1 MNERRVIHRFLPKGS
16 QSARDAPAGQM
27 MQTVSY
33 ELTNLFYLIPL
44 FAIGIAFLLIVLKK
58 RREMRHMLHP
68 LDREEERESLANPVA
83 ITAALFGGLFYAAFN
98 PAFQPILPYPLD
110 VITLVWYGAFL
121 AFFIWLCLRERKRYT
136 GPPFEVKEESDL
148 SLKYEAIRKATHVV
162 IVLVIVCYIAFGH
175 IFFQLVNW
183 LLGIFP
189 WFGVSG
195 YDLQTM
201 IFAGQYTVVFLTV
214 IAFLGLATSEIV
226 RVFFYPSY
234 PLKMVK
240 AIFRRKETGAAL
252 GSHISLA
259 VGSLFVVLVFGWKYP
274 GIAMASI
281 AISAIAD
288 GAAGIIGR
296 RFGKHRYSTVFSRK
310 RKTLEG
316 LLTATIVSIVLSLSL
331 LIYQFGPASFVMAF
345 VATLV
350 LDGID
355 LLSIQ
360 ISDNLLNPIATS
372 TVLVLV
378 AHVLLAA

>member
-1 MNERRVIHRFLPKGS
+1 MTRTVL
-16 QSARDAPAGQM
+16 AGF
-27 MQTVSY
+27 
-33 ELTNLFYLIPL
+33 TNQLYLIPL
-44 FAIGIAFLLIVLKK
+44 VAIGIAFLLVVFKK
-58 RREMRHMLHP
+58 RRDMKQKLHP
-68 LDREEERESLANPVA
+68 LDQEEERESLANPIA
-83 ITAALFGGLFYAAFN
+83 ITVTLFGGLAYAVFN
-98 PAFQPILPYPLD
+98 QDFPSVVPYPLD
-110 VITLVWYGAFL
+110 VITLLWYGAFL
-121 AFFIWLCLRERKRYT
+121 LLFIALCAREYKRYE
-136 GPPFEVKEESDL
+136 GSPFEVKEEGDL

-162 IVLVIVCYIAFGH
+162 IVLVIFCYVAFGPLF
-175 IFFQLVNW
+175 IQLMDW
-183 LLGIFP
+183 LLEALP
-189 WFGVSG
+189 WLGAGGLDEHTKFFS
-195 YDLQTM
+195 
-201 IFAGQYTVVFLTV
+201 GQYTVTFLTV

-226 RVFFYPSY
+226 RVFFYRAY
-234 PLKMVK
+234 PLKSVK

-259 VGSLFVVLVFGWKYP
+259 VGSLFVVIVFGWKYP

-296 RFGKHRYSTVFSRK
+296 RFGKHGYHTLFSRK

-316 LLTATIVSIVLSLSL
+316 LLTATVVSIVLSLSL
-331 LIYQFGPASFVMAF
+331 LVYQFGPASFLMAF
-345 VATLV
+345 IATLV

-378 AHVLLAA
+378 AYTLGVG

>member
-1 MNERRVIHRFLPKGS
+1 MP
-16 QSARDAPAGQM
+16 
-27 MQTVSY
+27 Y

-44 FAIGIAFLLIVLKK
+44 LAIGVAFLLVVLKK
-58 RREMRHMLHP
+58 RRDMKQILHP
-68 LDREEERESLANPVA
+68 LDLEEERESLANPIA
-83 ITAALFGGLFYAAFN
+83 ITAALFGGLAYAMLN
-98 PAFQPILPYPLD
+98 TEFQPILPFPLD
-110 VITLVWYGAFL
+110 VITLIWYGAFL
-121 AFFIWLCLRERKRYT
+121 AVFTWLCIKERRRYT
-136 GPPFEVKEESDL
+136 GPPFEVKEEGDL

-162 IVLVIVCYIAFGH
+162 IVLVIVCYVAFGPV
-175 IFFQLVNW
+175 FFQVVNW
-183 LLGIFP
+183 LLGILP

-195 YDLQTM
+195 FDAHAM
-201 IFAGQYTVVFLTV
+201 SFAGQYTVTFLTV
-214 IAFLGLATSEIV
+214 IAFLGLATSEVV
-226 RVFFYPSY
+226 RVFFYRAY
-234 PLKMVK
+234 PLKKVK

-296 RFGKHRYSTVFSRK
+296 RFGKHQYSTVFSRK

-316 LLTATIVSIVLSLSL
+316 LLTATVVSIVLSLSL
-331 LIYQFGPASFVMAF
+331 LIYQFGPASFIMAF

-378 AHVLLAA
+378 AFTLRVA